1 VLPGDSS
8 FHDFQVDEDFAGV
21 GRRDLVLSGCRL
33 DGLNLILLAIED
45 VTERSR
51 SENALRHAQEHLR
64 QAQKMEAIGRLAG
77 GVAHD
82 FNNMLTAILG
92 YASLILQ
99 SSTDQLAI
107 GATREIQS
115 AGERA
120 AALTAQLLAFSRRQ
134 ALQPQV
140 LDLNGILADLDR
152 MLRHLLGDQLRVT
165 ISAAT
170 GLWPVKADPG
180 EIGRAIINL
189 CLNARDAMPGGGTL
203 TIRTA
208 NVMPDEGAERNL
220 AGGRYVEL
228 AVADTGIGM
237 DSAVKDHIFEPFFTT
252 KEFGKGTGL
261 GLASVLGI
269 VEQSGGAIRCDSEVG
284 QGTTFRIFLPAM
296 AEGLETIEPARTI
309 LALAPKGSSEVILLV
324 EDEDMVRTLARTIL
338 VTSGYVVLEAHD
350 GGEALAMSESHEGVI
365 DLLLS
370 DVMMPVL
377 GGRELAERTAI
388 GRPGMKVL
396 FMSGHT
402 PDAILREGIG
412 KGIAFLPKPFRPA
425 DLVYKV
431 REVLDSPARSQA
443 QSGG

>member
-1 VLPGDSS
+1 
-8 FHDFQVDEDFAGV
+8 
-21 GRRDLVLSGCRL
+21 
-33 DGLNLILLAIED
+33 
-45 VTERSR
+45 
-51 SENALRHAQEHLR
+51 
-64 QAQKMEAIGRLAG
+64 
-77 GVAHD
+77 
-82 FNNMLTAILG
+82 
-92 YASLILQ
+92 
-99 SSTDQLAI
+99 
-107 GATREIQS
+107 
-115 AGERA
+115 
-120 AALTAQLLAFSRRQ
+120 
-134 ALQPQV
+134 
-140 LDLNGILADLDR
+140 
-152 MLRHLLGDQLRVT
+152 
-165 ISAAT
+165 
-170 GLWPVKADPG
+170 
-180 EIGRAIINL
+180 
-189 CLNARDAMPGGGTL
+189 
-203 TIRTA
+203 
-208 NVMPDEGAERNL
+208 MPDEGAERNL